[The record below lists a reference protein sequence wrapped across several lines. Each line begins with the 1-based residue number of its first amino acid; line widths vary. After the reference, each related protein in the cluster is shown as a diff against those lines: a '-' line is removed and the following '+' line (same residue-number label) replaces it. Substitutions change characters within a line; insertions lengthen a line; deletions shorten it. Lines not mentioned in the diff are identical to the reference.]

1 MFICEISGSNGG
13 EFEDDSLLEYITP
26 ENLVKV
32 DRRFKGVYSLHHRLM
47 MMDAACTSET
57 SVYSN
62 KTWRYIPEGCRL
74 QDVNMFC
81 SERRT
86 QR

>member
-1 MFICEISGSNGG
+1 MCEISGSNGG

-26 ENLVKV
+26 GNLVKV
-32 DRRFKGVYSLHHRLM
+32 DRRFKGVHSLHHRLM
-47 MMDAACTSET
+47 MMDAVCTSET

-62 KTWRYIPEGCRL
+62 KTTWRYIPEGFRL
-74 QDVNMFC
+74 QDVSMFC

-86 QR
+86 QW